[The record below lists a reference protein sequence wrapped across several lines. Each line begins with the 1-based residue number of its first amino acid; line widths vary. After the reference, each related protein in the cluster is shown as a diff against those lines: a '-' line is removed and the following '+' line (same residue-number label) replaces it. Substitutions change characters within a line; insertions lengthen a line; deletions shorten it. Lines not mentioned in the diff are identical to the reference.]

1 MIVTPGGGPAFR
13 EGGNPERW
21 RTIRYAL
28 RNWGTTARF
37 CLIMLV
43 MFTPPAVTF
52 WLVSKRW
59 V

>member
-1 MIVTPGGGPAFR
+1 MKVETLRGGVQSAMPCVTGVRRRA
-13 EGGNPERW
+13 
-21 RTIRYAL
+21 Y
-28 RNWGTTARF
+28 